1 MKQITILLA
10 LFLLVNNLWSQT
22 DSLTS
27 HVYILSELP
36 VQKDSSR
43 GRIQIMDGKT
53 PYMSNFEVHLTILE
67 PGKAAHPPHTHTNTE
82 ELLIVREGKLKV
94 TIAGKTKILEAGG
107 VAISMPG
114 DEHGAVNAGNTQC
127 SYYVLKYTKDMKP
140 DLQRANQSGGSILVD
155 WPETPVQKTDKGER
169 RQQFDR
175 PTSLFGKFDF
185 HTTQLNKGEVSHPQH
200 THEQE
205 EIIIVRKGTVEM
217 HIADKFYKAGPGDV
231 IFLATKIPHALRNT
245 YDGACEY
252 FAFQWL

>member
-1 MKQITILLA
+1 MKHILL
-10 LFLLVNNLWSQT
+10 LLAAFSTIFSLQAQS
-22 DSLTS
+22 DSLVS

-36 VQKDSSR
+36 LQKDSSR

-67 PGKAAHPPHTHTNTE
+67 PGKAAHPPHTHANTE
-82 ELLIVREGKLKV
+82 ELLIVREGVLKV
-94 TIAGKTKILEAGG
+94 TIAGKSKILEEGG
-107 VAISMPG
+107 VALSMPG

-127 SYYVLKYTKDMKP
+127 SYYVLKYTKATAPNMAQAK
-140 DLQRANQSGGSILVD
+140 QSGGSILVD
-155 WPETPVQKTDKGER
+155 WSEAPAQKTDKGER
-169 RQQFDR
+169 RQQFNR

-185 HTTQLNKGEVSHPQH
+185 HTTQLNKGEVSHAQH
-200 THEQE
+200 THQQE

-217 HIADKFYKAGPGDV
+217 HIADKFYKAGPGDL
-231 IFLATKIPHALRNT
+231 IFLSTNIPHALKNT

>member
-1 MKQITILLA
+1 MKKILL
-10 LFLLVNNLWSQT
+10 LLAAFATIASLQAQS

-27 HVYILSELP
+27 HVYILNDLP

-82 ELLIVREGKLKV
+82 ELLIVREGVLKV
-94 TIAGKTKILEAGG
+94 TIAGKSKILEEGG
-107 VAISMPG
+107 VALAMPG

-127 SYYVLKYTKDMKP
+127 SYYVLKYTKATAPNMVQAK
-140 DLQRANQSGGSILVD
+140 QAGGSILVD
-155 WPETPVQKTDKGER
+155 WSEAPAQKTDKGER
-169 RQQFDR
+169 RQQFNR

-217 HIADKFYKAGPGDV
+217 HIADKFYKAGPGDL
-231 IFLATKIPHALRNT
+231 IFLSTNIPHALRNT